1 MSLVLTAYDAYR
13 HSQRGEVAMSQYVP
27 DRPGPDRSLRRWT
40 DRLLTVV
47 GWVVVALAVLTVV
60 TAGVTGV
67 SAYRDGLDRI
77 ARDAAA
83 RTMVV
88 GVLLDDATPVGP
100 GPSRPVRVSYI
111 DQSGRPHV
119 ARVPVTGRL
128 LTGTSVRIEVDGD
141 GRVGVDPPSRGD
153 AVFAALSA
161 GVAVT
166 LLGAILLGMA
176 WCGARYAVAVR
187 NHGAWEREWR
197 LVEPQW
203 SGRGTAAP

>member
-1 MSLVLTAYDAYR
+1 
-13 HSQRGEVAMSQYVP
+13 MSQYVP

-60 TAGVTGV
+60 CAGAAAA

-88 GVLLDDATPVGP
+88 GVLLDDATPVSSD
-100 GPSRPVRVSYI
+100 PSRPVRVNYV
-111 DQSGRPHV
+111 DQAGRP
-119 ARVPVTGRL
+119 RIGQVPVTGRL
-128 LTGTSVRIEVDGD
+128 AAGTSVRIEIDGD
-141 GRVGVDPPSRGD
+141 GRVGVEPPSRGD
-153 AVFAALSA
+153 ALFSAISA
-161 GVAVT
+161 GVAVVLFGAL
-166 LLGAILLGMA
+166 LLGLT
-176 WCGARYAVAVR
+176 WTGARRALTAR
-187 NHGAWEREWR
+187 NHLAWERQWR

>member
-1 MSLVLTAYDAYR
+1 
-13 HSQRGEVAMSQYVP
+13 MSQYVP

-60 TAGVTGV
+60 SAGAAAT

-88 GVLLDDATPVGP
+88 GVLLDDAAPVGP
-100 GPSRPVRVSYI
+100 GPSRPVRVSYV
-111 DQSGRPHV
+111 DPSGLFSNNLSSAYDRLV
-119 ARVPVTGRL
+119 A
-128 LTGTSVRIEVDGD
+128 GTTVRIEIDGD
-141 GRVGVDPPSRGD
+141 GRVGVEPPSRGD
-153 AVFAALSA
+153 AVI
-161 GVAVT
+161 
-166 LLGAILLGMA
+166 LLGALLLGLT
-176 WCGARYAVAVR
+176 WSGCRRAVTAR
-187 NHGAWEREWR
+187 NHVAWERQWR